1 MKKTFAILAA
11 STALGATIGL
21 PAWSALQ
28 AWDETRPLAASP
40 TASPT
45 GEPQPVRVSDD
56 DEKHG
61 KWWFSKKKHQDDDD
75 DEGDDDEG
83 GARSPAAA
91 PTGTV
96 APPKNGL
103 FGNGAPPKVQM
114 N

>member
-1 MKKTFAILAA
+1 MKKTFAILVA

-28 AWDETRPLAASP
+28 AWGETRPLA
-40 TASPT
+40 ASPT

-61 KWWFSKKKHQDDDD
+61 KWWFSKKKHHDDDD
-75 DEGDDDEG
+75 DDDDDEG

-91 PTGTV
+91 PAGTV